1 MQGPGAEA
9 GGEKTRVWEVEGE
22 EAVGLERDMGRG
34 ERRVVQARRGR
45 VAARVMV
52 VGRRRRRVGRCILRV
67 VWLLVGVVLLVVME

>member
-52 VGRRRRRVGRCILRV
+52 GRRRRRVGRCILRV